1 MNKYPS
7 TFFWTTRTISSKFI
21 TNFNFPAQVRDSF
34 VTKFVYDAESKD
46 CLEDAT
52 NPMGGA
58 PLETVPMPF
67 ADGIGTSLRFR
78 KKHKT
83 QLLMSPTKKTYNSSS
98 IKKSSV
104 SSIIWSVR
112 RSLRGSQLFNK
123 RGGTYRYPLTIAN
136 RGSFDL
142 FR

>member
-1 MNKYPS
+1 MQLGNQQES
-7 TFFWTTRTISSKFI
+7 ALFFSFFFS
-21 TNFNFPAQVRDSF
+21 QVRDSF
-34 VTKFVYDAESKD
+34 VTKFVYDAENKD
-46 CLEDAT
+46 CLEEST
-52 NPMGGA
+52 NPMGGTNSG
-58 PLETVPMPF
+58 LETVPMPF

-123 RGGTYRYPLTIAN
+123 RGGTYR
-136 RGSFDL
+136 
-142 FR
+142 